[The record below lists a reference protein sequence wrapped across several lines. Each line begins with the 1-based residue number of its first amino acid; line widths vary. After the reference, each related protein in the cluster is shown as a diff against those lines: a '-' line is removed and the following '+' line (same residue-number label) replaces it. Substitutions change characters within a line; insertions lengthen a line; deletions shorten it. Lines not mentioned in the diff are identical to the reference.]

1 MKQLRIPYGNRF
13 SLFVPLVL
21 TNGASVE
28 ASALQNVQVVLQR
41 SNHADTCAV
50 TVTDS
55 GHYLVITPVNI
66 LLLGSYDLKITATL
80 ESREI
85 AIPINNAFS
94 ICEWTNGATY
104 EDFVVG
110 ERVTIEPQVLIGAY
124 YSDEELEQL
133 KRELRQAIAS
143 AEAAEAAAQAAKE
156 EAEQVAYDNTAI
168 IGNQQTTIG
177 EQQQTISGYSDTI
190 SSQQTTISNQ
200 QASITALATASVP
213 VMRDVEA
220 AVEYVKDDIDELLN
234 D

>member
-21 TNGASVE
+21 TDDTSIE
-28 ASALQNVQVVLQR
+28 ASALQDVQVVLQR
-41 SNHADTCAV
+41 SNHTDTCAV

-85 AIPINNAFS
+85 AMPINNAFS

-143 AEAAEAAAQAAKE
+143 AEAAEAAAVAAKE
-156 EAEQVAYDNTAI
+156 EAEQVAYDNTAVI
-168 IGNQQTTIG
+168 SSQQDTINS
-177 EQQQTISGYSDTI
+177 QQGTISDLSDTVN
-190 SSQQTTISNQ
+190 SQQTTISGLQETNAQLVQ
-200 QASITALATASVP
+200 QFDDYDE
-213 VMRDVEA
+213 DVSAQIYAIIGETSNNN
-220 AVEYVKDDIDELLN
+220 E
-234 D
+234 